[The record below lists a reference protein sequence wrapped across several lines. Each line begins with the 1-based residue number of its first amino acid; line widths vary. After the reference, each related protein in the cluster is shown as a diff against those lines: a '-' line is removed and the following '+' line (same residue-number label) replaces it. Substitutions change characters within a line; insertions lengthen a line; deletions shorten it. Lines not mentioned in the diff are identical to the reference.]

1 MKSSFNGFKYLQIL
15 NLEQLADDVN
25 KLFINS
31 IKDHDQTLEQQS
43 ESWTWRH
50 VNDWAD
56 SE

>member
-25 KLFINS
+25 KLLINS

-43 ESWTWRH
+43 ES
-50 VNDWAD
+50 
-56 SE
+56 